1 MTNRNDNVVPGRN
14 TPACLDQ
21 FVARAGSLNL
31 SGVRGGETMAK
42 TVRRGSPEALDLQQ
56 TSADADQSL
65 ADTDQTLSDAD
76 QALSGADRRRPT
88 EISSRRTAI
97 RRQPTASMPRNVIR
111 AQPTRVPTRPR

>member
-31 SGVRGGETMAK
+31 SVVRGGETMAK
-42 TVRRGSPEALDLQQ
+42 TVRRGSPEALDPQQ

-76 QALSGADRRRPT
+76 QALSGGDQAQADRD
-88 EISSRRTAI
+88 
-97 RRQPTASMPRNVIR
+97 QLASDRDQASADR
-111 AQPTRVPTRPR
+111 EHAAQRHPSAADA